1 MKRIISLAL
10 AMILC
15 LGLLTVGTSAESASG
30 YFSGPSEV
38 RAGDTITLTFSANG
52 SGIIGLDG
60 TISYDSSMLTL
71 VSTSQKIGS
80 SWLVEFNGTKFVA
93 YDNTQENPIN
103 GSAGIFAA
111 KFQVNE
117 SLTPGTHI
125 AVSCTGITA
134 SDGNADVGI
143 DTVTYSTVLLQP
155 KEQNLDLQSLS
166 VSNGMLSP
174 AFQSSVTEYTVTIPA
189 SDSKVNLTA
198 VPVDSTVNVK
208 VSNTSVPAG
217 STKNITV
224 TVTGENGATK
234 VYTISATRLE
244 ESQETRPTETTDPTQ
259 PSTTV
264 PEETDP
270 TQPSA
275 TVPKETEPVG
285 ETEPAT
291 NPTQPSATVPKET
304 EPMRETEPATNPTQP
319 SATVPKGTEPVEET
333 EATTEQTQPQTEA
346 TTDEAGTEASS
357 DLKSL
362 EVIGGALQPGFQ
374 SDITEYT
381 VEVSGSVGVEDIIA
395 KTVDPEARVQVTTQ
409 AAADDGTQHLA
420 VTVIGGDG
428 STKTYNIT
436 VMQNTETPSA
446 YKCGF
451 GCPCMW
457 LWVVTM
463 VLLIAVVIVM
473 FVLYGKLRKEK
484 K

>member
-103 GSAGIFAA
+103 GSVGIFAA

-224 TVTGENGATK
+224 TITGENGATK

-244 ESQETRPTETTDPTQ
+244 EAQETRPTETTDPTQ

-264 PEETDP
+264 PEETD
-270 TQPSA
+270 
-275 TVPKETEPVG
+275 
-285 ETEPAT
+285 
-291 NPTQPSATVPKET
+291 
-304 EPMRETEPATNPTQP
+304 
-319 SATVPKGTEPVEET
+319 PVEET

-428 STKTYNIT
+428 SSKTYNIT
-436 VMQNTETPSA
+436 VIQNAEAQST

-451 GCPCMW
+451 DCPCMW
-457 LWVVTM
+457 LWIVTM

>member
-103 GSAGIFAA
+103 GSAGIFTA

-134 SDGNADVGI
+134 SDGNADVDI

-285 ETEPAT
+285 
-291 NPTQPSATVPKET
+291 
-304 EPMRETEPATNPTQP
+304 ETEPATNPTQP

>member
-15 LGLLTVGTSAESASG
+15 LGLLTVGASAASASG
-30 YFSGPSEV
+30 YFTGPDEV
-38 RAGDTITLTFSANG
+38 RPGDTITLTFG
-52 SGIIGLDG
+52 VSGTGIYGVEG
-60 TISYDSSMLTL
+60 TLSYDSSMLTL
-71 VSTSQKIGS
+71 VSTSLKIGG
-80 SWLVEFNGTKFVA
+80 SWLLEFNGNKFVA

-103 GSAGIFAA
+103 GSAGIFTA
-111 KFQVNE
+111 KFRVNE
-117 SLTPGTHI
+117 SLTPGTRI
-125 AVSCTGITA
+125 SASCTGVTA

-143 DTVTYSTVLLQP
+143 DTVTYSTVLIQP

-166 VSNGMLSP
+166 VSNGKLSP

-198 VPVDSTVNVK
+198 VPVDSTVNIK

-224 TVTGENGATK
+224 TITGENGATK

-244 ESQETRPTETTDPTQ
+244 EAQETRPTETTDPTQ

-275 TVPKETEPVG
+275 TVPK
-285 ETEPAT
+285 
-291 NPTQPSATVPKET
+291 
-304 EPMRETEPATNPTQP
+304 
-319 SATVPKGTEPVEET
+319 GTEPVEET

-346 TTDEAGTEASS
+346 TTEEAGTEASS
-357 DLKSL
+357 ALKSL

-374 SDITEYT
+374 SDITDYT
-381 VEVSGSVGVEDIIA
+381 VEVSGSVGVEDILA
-395 KTVDPEARVQVTTQ
+395 ETVDPEARVQVATQ
-409 AAADDGTQHLA
+409 AAAGDGTQHFA
-420 VTVIGGDG
+420 VTVIGRDG

-436 VMQNTETPSA
+436 VIQNAEAQST

-451 GCPCMW
+451 DCPCMW
-457 LWVVTM
+457 LWIVTM